1 MFRAAM
7 IRGARREAS
16 PRAAAALLALA
27 LAACTPAQA
36 PAMRTSGKL
45 MALGGVAG
53 IVGAAFATSVTDS
66 ADDMLIGF
74 EVVSALGILTYAYA
88 ELTWPRVRYIQE
100 TTEERNR
107 RWAKILTERAGG
119 AAREGRCARVRRL
132 EVRVQKYDRVIH
144 DLVFMKD
151 AEILKCL
158 EAGPPSLEA
167 PSSDAPSSP
176 NAAPWSDADA
186 PSPPPVDV
194 PAPPSDA
201 PSPPAPPAPSAP
213 P

>member
-1 MFRAAM
+1 
-7 IRGARREAS
+7 
-16 PRAAAALLALA
+16 
-27 LAACTPAQA
+27 
-36 PAMRTSGKL
+36 MRTSGKL

-158 EAGPPSLEA
+158 EAGPPSLES
-167 PSSDAPSSP
+167 PSSDAPSS
-176 NAAPWSDADA
+176 DA
-186 PSPPPVDV
+186 
-194 PAPPSDA
+194 
-201 PSPPAPPAPSAP
+201 PAPPAPPPLEAPSPDAPVSPALPALPSDAPAP

>member
-7 IRGARREAS
+7 IRGARRAAS
-16 PRAAAALLALA
+16 PRAAAASLALA

-158 EAGPPSLEA
+158 EAGPPSLES
-167 PSSDAPSSP
+167 PSSDAPSS
-176 NAAPWSDADA
+176 DA
-186 PSPPPVDV
+186 
-194 PAPPSDA
+194 
-201 PSPPAPPAPSAP
+201 PAPPAPPPLEAPSPDAPVSPALPALPSDAPAP